1 MTRKE
6 LLEMQSLPLNIKIR
20 MTQTRIR
27 DWYQTYG
34 GNVYV
39 SFSGGKDS
47 TVLLHLVRELYPD
60 VKAVYC
66 DTGLE
71 YPEIKEFVK
80 SFDNVEIIKPNKTFL
95 QVIKE
100 YGYPVVSKEIALTI
114 EYARKGSK
122 WAIDRL
128 NGKHDY
134 GNHSKYKYLLNAPF
148 KISDKCCL
156 ELKKKPFKIYE
167 KETGLKPFIGT
178 MASEGG
184 QRLSAYLKVGCNAF
198 ESKRP
203 ISQPIGFW
211 TEKDIQDYIKQY
223 NIKICDVYNMGYKR
237 TGCMYCMFG
246 CTTKDHKQKFEMM
259 KETHPKIYDY
269 CMNKLELMKVLEY
282 VNAGIKCGEE
292 IRNEIEKSESKKE

>member
-6 LLEMQSLPLNIKIR
+6 LSELQTLPLNIKIR

-27 DWYQTYG
+27 DWYSTYG

-60 VKAVYC
+60 VKAVFC

-71 YPEIKEFVK
+71 FPEIKEFVNT
-80 SFDNVEIIKPNKTFL
+80 FENVDIIKPSKTFL
-95 QVIKE
+95 QVIE
-100 YGYPVVSKEIALTI
+100 QYGYPVVSKEIALTI
-114 EYARKGSK
+114 EYARKGSQ

-128 NGKHDY
+128 NGKHNY
-134 GNHSKYKYLLNAPF
+134 GNHSKYKYLLDAPF
-148 KISDKCCL
+148 KISDKCCG
-156 ELKKKPFKIYE
+156 ELKKKPFKKYE
-167 KETGLKPFIGT
+167 KETGLKPFVGT

-198 ESKRP
+198 QSERP
-203 ISQPIGFW
+203 ISQPLGFW
-211 TEKDIQDYIKQY
+211 TEKDILDYIEQY
-223 NIKICDVYNMGYKR
+223 NVKICPIYDMGYKR

-246 CTTKDHKQKFEMM
+246 CTTKDHSKKFEMM
-259 KETHPKIYDY
+259 QKTHPKIYDY
-269 CMNKLELMKVLEY
+269 CMNKLNINKVLKY
-282 VNAGIKCGEE
+282 VLKGE
-292 IRNEIEKSESKKE
+292 